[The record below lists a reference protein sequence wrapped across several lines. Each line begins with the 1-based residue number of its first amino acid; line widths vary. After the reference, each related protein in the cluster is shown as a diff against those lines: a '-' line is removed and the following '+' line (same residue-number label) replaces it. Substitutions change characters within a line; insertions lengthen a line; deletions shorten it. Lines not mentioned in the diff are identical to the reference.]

1 MKQDIY
7 QISKEENLKRM
18 YEIINLT
25 HEQEEALTNIM
36 KSQEKQKERFNFNRK
51 ETIFKIG
58 DKVLLKDSSKE
69 KRWSGKL
76 TDNWKGPYIVQKVIG
91 KGAYLIRT
99 QEGQVLN
106 ATQNVKNLK
115 KYYDLKDLQF
125 ERDVQN

>member
-1 MKQDIY
+1 MLFR
-7 QISKEENLKRM
+7 S
-18 YEIINLT
+18 EIINLT
-25 HEQEEALTNIM
+25 HEQEEALTNII
-36 KSQEKQKERFNFNRK
+36 KSQEKQKERFDRK

-58 DKVLLKDSSKE
+58 DKVLLKNSSKE

-91 KGAYLIRT
+91 KEAYLIRT

-125 ERDVQN
+125 ER